1 MTAKLLKTDA
11 SERTPSEVKS
21 SYLRLELIA
30 LSVVIAVLAIIFLSP
45 FYLVIVNSL
54 KDYGD
59 VLRGAASFPRPLV
72 FENYKVAWT
81 TVQFPLATFNS
92 LIITIVSITLLVLLG
107 AMAAWRLARAPHR
120 VNNLIFTL
128 FVAAMVV
135 PFQSVMIPLMRVG
148 SALNLLDN
156 RPGLIIIYLG
166 FGMPFTVFLF
176 HGFIK
181 ASVPREIEEAAII
194 DGCNS
199 FQTFFLVVLP
209 ILRPMLATVVILH
222 AFWIWNDFLL
232 PLLVLYDPA
241 KRTIPLAVFSFL
253 GKYTDRWNLALA
265 TLTMGMLPII
275 VFFLA
280 LQKYIIRG
288 VAAGSV
294 KR

>member
-1 MTAKLLKTDA
+1 MTAKLLKTDS
-11 SERTPSEVKS
+11 SERTPSRITS
-21 SYLRLELIA
+21 SYLRFGLIA
-30 LSVVIAVLAIIFLSP
+30 LSVGIAVLAIIFLAP
-45 FYLVIVNSL
+45 FYLVVINSL

-72 FENYKVAWT
+72 FENYTVAWT

-92 LIITIVSITLLVLLG
+92 LVITIVSITLLVLVG

-120 VNNLIFTL
+120 VNNIIFTV

-148 SALNLLDN
+148 STLNLLDN

-280 LQKYIIRG
+280 LQKHIIRG

>member
-1 MTAKLLKTDA
+1 MKKRPFSDQRWGRLALMVPITLL
-11 SERTPSEVKS
+11 
-21 SYLRLELIA
+21 A
-30 LSVVIAVLAIIFLSP
+30 LIFLAP
-45 FYLVIVNSL
+45 FYLVLVNSL
-54 KDYGD
+54 KDYGA
-59 VLRGAASFPRPLV
+59 VLRSAASLPRPVVL
-72 FENYKVAWT
+72 ENYKIAWT
-81 TVQFPLATFNS
+81 TVHFPLAAFNS
-92 LIITIVSITLLVLLG
+92 LIITVASIALLVLVG

-120 VNNLIFTL
+120 INHAIFTL

-135 PFQSVMIPLMRVG
+135 PFQSVMIPLMKVG
-148 SALNLLDN
+148 STLNLLDN
-156 RPGLIIIYLG
+156 RPGLVIIYLG

-181 ASVPREIEEAAII
+181 TSVPREIEEAAII

-199 FQTFFLVVLP
+199 FQTFFRVVLP
-209 ILRPMLATVVILH
+209 IMRPMVATVVILH

-232 PLLVLYDPA
+232 PLLVIYDQT

-275 VFFLA
+275 IFFLA
-280 LQKYIIRG
+280 LQRFIIRG

>member
-1 MTAKLLKTDA
+1 MKMKRLLF
-11 SERTPSEVKS
+11 
-21 SYLRLELIA
+21 SYRRLGRVA
-30 LSVVIAVLAIIFLSP
+30 LVAAITGLALVFLAP
-45 FYLVIVNSL
+45 FYLVVVNSL
-54 KDYGD
+54 KDYGA
-59 VLRGAASFPRPLV
+59 VLRSAVSFPRPLV
-72 FENYKVAWT
+72 LENYQVAWT
-81 TVQFPLATFNS
+81 TVQFPLAALNS
-92 LIITIVSITLLVLLG
+92 FIITVVSIVLLVLIG

-120 VNNLIFTL
+120 INNAIFTL

-135 PFQSVMIPLMRVG
+135 PFQSVMIPLMKVG
-148 SALNLLDN
+148 STLHLLDN
-156 RPGLIIIYLG
+156 RPGLVIIYLG
-166 FGMPFTVFLF
+166 FGMPFTIFLF

-181 ASVPREIEEAAII
+181 TSVPREIEEAAII

-199 FQTFFLVVLP
+199 FQTFFRVVLP
-209 ILRPMLATVVILH
+209 IMRPMVATVVILH

-232 PLLVLYDPA
+232 PLLVIYDQA

-275 VFFLA
+275 IFFLA
-280 LQKYIIRG
+280 LQRFIIRG

>member
-1 MTAKLLKTDA
+1 MKAKST
-11 SERTPSEVKS
+11 T
-21 SYLRLELIA
+21 YLQFGLIT
-30 LSVVIAVLAIIFLSP
+30 LGILIAVLALIFLFP
-45 FYLVIVNSL
+45 FYLVIINSL
-54 KDYGD
+54 KDYGEI
-59 VLRGAASFPRPLV
+59 LRSAASFPRPLV

-81 TVQFPLATFNS
+81 TVQFPLATINS
-92 LIITIVSITLLVLLG
+92 LIITIVSISLLVLLG
-107 AMAAWRLARAPHR
+107 AMAAWRLVRAPHR
-120 VNNLIFTL
+120 INNLIFTI
-128 FVAAMVV
+128 FVVAMVV
-135 PFQSVMIPLMRVG
+135 PFQSVMIPLMKVG
-148 SALNLLDN
+148 STLNLLDN
-156 RPGLIIIYLG
+156 RPGLVIIYLG

-176 HGFIK
+176 HGYIK

-199 FQTFFLVVLP
+199 FQTFFRVVLP
-209 ILRPMLATVVILH
+209 ILRPMLATVTILH

-280 LQKYIIRG
+280 LQRYIIRG

>member
-1 MTAKLLKTDA
+1 MAAITGL
-11 SERTPSEVKS
+11 
-21 SYLRLELIA
+21 A
-30 LSVVIAVLAIIFLSP
+30 LVFLAP
-45 FYLVIVNSL
+45 FYLVVVNSL
-54 KDYGD
+54 KDYGA
-59 VLRGAASFPRPLV
+59 VLRSAVSFPRPLV
-72 FENYKVAWT
+72 LENYQVAWT
-81 TVQFPLATFNS
+81 TVQFPLAALNS
-92 LIITIVSITLLVLLG
+92 FIITVVSIVLLVLIG

-120 VNNLIFTL
+120 INNAIFTL

-135 PFQSVMIPLMRVG
+135 PFQSVMIPLMKVG
-148 SALNLLDN
+148 STLHLLDN
-156 RPGLIIIYLG
+156 RPGLVIIYLG
-166 FGMPFTVFLF
+166 FGMPFTIFLF

-181 ASVPREIEEAAII
+181 TSVPREIEEAAII

-199 FQTFFLVVLP
+199 FQTFFRVVLP
-209 ILRPMLATVVILH
+209 IMRPMVATVVILH

-232 PLLVLYDPA
+232 PLLVIYDQA

-275 VFFLA
+275 IFFLA
-280 LQKYIIRG
+280 LQRFIIRG